1 MATAFASGSWTR
13 IRWCCH
19 QGDRKTLIKHSR
31 RAGGYSPRPGH
42 RPKFNRIL
50 AARLFRH
57 QYAVEMRLSVSQRS
71 SEWVVRLP
79 DVVPLWTV
87 KSLGW
92 PARSLVRPSKKRP
105 FIPSLRF
112 LASDLLAGVKSGSPS
127 RRLFAISTNLVNLRA
142 EGKEP
147 QIRSE
152 TVRHRKKPLPTPSE
166 PILYYLQNG
175 PKRGF
180 VCGDLLVVPAVTE
193 LPSPSW
199 HLPQLLLPLLHLHV
213 TLYRLRL
220 DVVLQNPAFF
230 IVRAQPQLF
239 VLIGAHHSFVYSQP
253 SVCGGIYV
261 PLQRFVAPVLVQFV
275 LSFLHRFWGR
285 FYLAFFVLSVITLAG
300 QGNHA
305 SALKLEL
312 KHPGFAFNPFGPSKP
327 FFFSIFETPPATPG
341 ALLLSTNHMIT
352 QNTNCQ
358 YFVQPCACFPW
369 LSPQTA

>member
-1 MATAFASGSWTR
+1 MATAFASGSWTQ

-19 QGDRKTLIKHSR
+19 QGDRKTLIKQSR
-31 RAGGYSPRPGH
+31 QESPP
-42 RPKFNRIL
+42 
-50 AARLFRH
+50 
-57 QYAVEMRLSVSQRS
+57 
-71 SEWVVRLP
+71 
-79 DVVPLWTV
+79 
-87 KSLGW
+87 
-92 PARSLVRPSKKRP
+92 
-105 FIPSLRF
+105 
-112 LASDLLAGVKSGSPS
+112 

-142 EGKEP
+142 EGKEL

-220 DVVLQNPAFF
+220 DVVLQNPAFV

-239 VLIGAHHSFVYSQP
+239 LLMGAHHSFVHSQP
-253 SVCGGIYV
+253 SVCGGSYV

-275 LSFLHRFWGR
+275 LSFLHRF
-285 FYLAFFVLSVITLAG
+285 
-300 QGNHA
+300 
-305 SALKLEL
+305 
-312 KHPGFAFNPFGPSKP
+312 
-327 FFFSIFETPPATPG
+327 
-341 ALLLSTNHMIT
+341 
-352 QNTNCQ
+352 
-358 YFVQPCACFPW
+358 
-369 LSPQTA
+369 

>member
-1 MATAFASGSWTR
+1 MWPAVLKRLNCWPPKNRLRCQALF
-13 IRWCCH
+13 
-19 QGDRKTLIKHSR
+19 RKFTNAGLWNGHSFCKWILD
-31 RAGGYSPRPGH
+31 ANSLVLSPR
-42 RPKFNRIL
+42 RSKNT
-50 AARLFRH
+50 H
-57 QYAVEMRLSVSQRS
+57 QTFEAGIPS
-71 SEWVVRLP
+71 SAVVRYLYQP
-79 DVVPLWTV
+79 GELEGGRKRASHPIWNCMT
-87 KSLGW
+87 
-92 PARSLVRPSKKRP
+92 SKK
-105 FIPSLRF
+105 PS
-112 LASDLLAGVKSGSPS
+112 
-127 RRLFAISTNLVNLRA
+127 
-142 EGKEP
+142 
-147 QIRSE
+147 
-152 TVRHRKKPLPTPSE
+152 PTPNE
-166 PILYYLQNG
+166 PILYYLKNG
-175 PKRGF
+175 PKHGF
-180 VCGDLLVVPAVTE
+180 VCGDLLVVPADTE

-220 DVVLQNPAFF
+220 DVVLQNPAFV

-239 VLIGAHHSFVYSQP
+239 LLIGAHHSFVYSQP

-285 FYLAFFVLSVITLAG
+285 FHLGFFVLAVITLAA

-369 LSPQTA
+369 LSLQTA

>member
-1 MATAFASGSWTR
+1 MT
-13 IRWCCH
+13 
-19 QGDRKTLIKHSR
+19 
-31 RAGGYSPRPGH
+31 
-42 RPKFNRIL
+42 
-50 AARLFRH
+50 
-57 QYAVEMRLSVSQRS
+57 
-71 SEWVVRLP
+71 
-79 DVVPLWTV
+79 
-87 KSLGW
+87 
-92 PARSLVRPSKKRP
+92 SKK
-105 FIPSLRF
+105 PS
-112 LASDLLAGVKSGSPS
+112 
-127 RRLFAISTNLVNLRA
+127 
-142 EGKEP
+142 
-147 QIRSE
+147 
-152 TVRHRKKPLPTPSE
+152 PTPNE
-166 PILYYLQNG
+166 PILYYLKNG

-180 VCGDLLVVPAVTE
+180 VCGDLLVVPADTE

-220 DVVLQNPAFF
+220 DVVLQNPAFV

-239 VLIGAHHSFVYSQP
+239 LLIGAHHSFVYSQP

-261 PLQRFVAPVLVQFV
+261 PLQRFVAPVQFV

-285 FYLAFFVLSVITLAG
+285 FHLGFFVLSVITLAA

-312 KHPGFAFNPFGPSKP
+312 KHPGFTFNPFGPSKP